1 MSLALDR
8 SVAGPFVGTAPRL
21 GLLATAG
28 VTSLGAGA
36 IHAAAIGTHAE
47 HRPTAIAFT
56 VVATIQLCWGGLA
69 LVKSSRLVSALGVA
83 LGLAA
88 VAGWVAAKTT
98 GIGFIEGLETSEPIQ
113 WADGLAAGL
122 ALAGALFAGASLRP
136 RREGASL
143 VPPFPMSI
151 VAVAVAAVSVAG
163 MVTAGTHAHAA
174 GGHADATHAAAA
186 GDTAAHTDHAHEATA
201 APTATTAPGAT
212 DTHAATHTDD
222 HAAAPKA
229 VPYDPTKPIDLS
241 GTPGVTPEQQAFA
254 ENTIAVTLHG
264 LPQWADYRVAE
275 AAGFVSIG
283 DGFTGT
289 EHFVNQKFMDN
300 PTILDPNE
308 PESLV
313 YNTKGGGKVLEAAMY
328 MTQTGSALEDVPKD
342 GGSLMQWHI
351 HNNLCYSPA
360 GKIAGLTNAAG
371 ECAPGLIKPPNTP
384 MIHVWIKPHPCGPF
398 AALEGVGAGQ
408 IAEGE
413 TRLCDE
419 AHGAG
424 H

>member
-8 SVAGPFVGTAPRL
+8 SVAGPFVGTSPRL

-28 VTSLGAGA
+28 LTSIGAGA
-36 IHAAAIGTHAE
+36 IHAAAIGVHAE

-56 VVATIQLCWGGLA
+56 VLATAQICWGGLA
-69 LVKSSRLVSALGVA
+69 LVKSNRIVGALGVV
-83 LGLAA
+83 LGLGAF
-88 VAGWVAAKTT
+88 AGWLLAKTA
-98 GIGFIEGLETSEPIQ
+98 GISFIEGLEVAEPVQ
-113 WADGLAAGL
+113 WADGLCAGM
-122 ALAGALFAGASLRP
+122 ALTGGLFAAVSLRP
-136 RREGASL
+136 RKEGASL
-143 VPPFPMSI
+143 VPQFPMSI
-151 VAVAVAAVSVAG
+151 VAIAVTALSVAG
-163 MVTAGTHAHAA
+163 MVTASTHNHAHGETGVETA
-174 GGHADATHAAAA
+174 GADGH
-186 GDTAAHTDHAHEATA
+186 DHAHEASTA
-201 APTATTAPGAT
+201 GATTATTMGQMSGMDHGHDAT
-212 DTHAATHTDD
+212 S
-222 HAAAPKA
+222 AAADAHPAVKA

-264 LPQWADYRVAE
+264 LPQWADYKVAE

-313 YNTKGGGKVLEAAMY
+313 YDTSKGGKVLEAAMY

-342 GGSLMQWHI
+342 GGALMQWHI
-351 HNNLCYSPA
+351 HNNLCYTPA
-360 GKIAGLTNAAG
+360 GKVAGLTNAKG
-371 ECAPGLIKPPNTP
+371 ECAAGLVKPPNTP
-384 MIHVWIKPHPCGPF
+384 MIHVWIRPNPCGPF

-408 IAEGE
+408 ILPGE
-413 TRLCDE
+413 TRLCDT
-419 AHGAG
+419 AHGG